1 MVLLENKHIF
11 LKRYITNFAGRFTS
25 VVSKDSVLVL
35 KNVPSEVVTLLW
47 DNSSCSKMTFFQW
60 GGRSRLVFHWSCH
73 EKYPLCVAERLQ
85 WCSQMRG
92 VLTGLQVMKFLVFY
106 LLLPIASITA
116 VEWKLNTQK
125 EMLLFLGYT
134 ERRWYSLPFICCL
147 ISATKIPTSLVTFM

>member
-1 MVLLENKHIF
+1 MLTLQ
-11 LKRYITNFAGRFTS
+11 
-25 VVSKDSVLVL
+25 
-35 KNVPSEVVTLLW
+35 TLLA
-47 DNSSCSKMTFFQW
+47 NSLLLWAKTLSWSWRTSPLKLLHYFETIPAVAKWHFSNG
-60 GGRSRLVFHWSCH
+60 GGRSRLVFHWNCH
-73 EKYPLCVAERLQ
+73 EKYPLCVAEGLQ

-125 EMLLFLGYT
+125 MLLFLGYT

-147 ISATKIPTSLVTFM
+147 ISATKIPASLVTFM